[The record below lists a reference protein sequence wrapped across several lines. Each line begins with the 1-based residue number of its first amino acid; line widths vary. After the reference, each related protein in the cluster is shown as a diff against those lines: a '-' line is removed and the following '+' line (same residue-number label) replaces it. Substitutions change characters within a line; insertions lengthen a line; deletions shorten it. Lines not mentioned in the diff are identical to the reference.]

1 MLPWLSKGTLRRQT
15 CAFYIVFL
23 MFSDVAPKWAQDAI
37 RRRPWTPARS
47 TKGRPES
54 LSRMPC
60 RQNLQVTYVPSQ
72 TALVSSAW
80 TLSFK
85 NRMMSRAF
93 ASFLESGTPAK
104 PKRAPI
110 FFTSLAPQTPPS
122 PDTVSELSALLR
134 VPPVKET
141 LNPKTNAATGAQKH
155 SSGGT
160 DSALLSLSLYLGA
173 FIWTN
178 DSRKVSR

>member
-60 RQNLQVTYVPSQ
+60 RQNLQVTKSDSTCFKRVDPIVRKSYD
-72 TALVSSAW
+72 VSSICFIFRIRDPSETQAGSNLFHL
-80 TLSFK
+80 T
-85 NRMMSRAF
+85 R
-93 ASFLESGTPAK
+93 TPD
-104 PKRAPI
+104 P
-110 FFTSLAPQTPPS
+110 T
-122 PDTVSELSALLR
+122 
-134 VPPVKET
+134 
-141 LNPKTNAATGAQKH
+141 NPRHGK
-155 SSGGT
+155 
-160 DSALLSLSLYLGA
+160 
-173 FIWTN
+173 
-178 DSRKVSR
+178 